1 MALSAAPE
9 LILDYDQEGDV
20 LYASFGTPQYAVTD
34 EVDDDILL
42 RYCPPR
48 RDVVGITIVN
58 FRRNFPH
65 EAPVDVIH
73 RVLQQYPVVPWSD
86 DGQQ

>member
-1 MALSAAPE
+1 MALTSIPE

-20 LYASFGTPQYAVTD
+20 LYASLGPPTHAITD

-42 RYCPPR
+42 RYSPPS

-58 FRRNFPH
+58 FRRHFPH
-65 EAPVDVIH
+65 ESPVDVIH
-73 RVLQQYPVVPWSD
+73 GVLRQYPIVPWSVD
-86 DGQQ
+86 E